1 MILHL
6 LTDEKF
12 TDYAIKQFSAPEM
25 MSEFVLVPTN
35 NMMGHV
41 RLIDKCR
48 IVNQNSPEFNELLT
62 NLGNYAGII
71 FHGLMF
77 PKWQTTILKNI
88 PNHVKVALYFW
99 GGEIYSRQDIE
110 NSFYAPITKCL
121 VRLHN
126 KHKSTIK
133 NNQDEI
139 PYELFNKVD
148 YFLTSIKTEY
158 EFAKQYTTVPFQFI
172 WYTCYSLEETIGPLL
187 SEKCSG
193 NNIWIGNSA
202 APLNNHF
209 DLLWLLWK
217 RRFVHRK
224 NNAKFIIPL
233 SYGAPW
239 VKNWVLKFGNM
250 LFRHRMQPLVDFMPR
265 NEYNKMMLSC
275 STMVIGYWEPA
286 ANGNIITALWLG
298 MRVYLSEKNIALE
311 GYTQMG
317 LKVFSIESDLKNYQF
332 TPLSDKE
339 CQDNRD
345 VLTKWFGK
353 HHVMK
358 SAKEVINA
366 LQ

>member
-62 NLGNYAGII
+62 NLGNYTGIV

-88 PNHVKVALYFW
+88 PNHVKMALYFW
-99 GGEIYSRQDIE
+99 GGEIYSRLDIE
-110 NSFYAPITKCL
+110 NSFYAPITRFL
-121 VRLHN
+121 VQLHSV
-126 KHKSTIK
+126 KK
-133 NNQDEI
+133 NEANDSLTEI
-139 PYELFNKVD
+139 PFELFRNVD

-193 NNIWIGNSA
+193 NNIWMGNSA

-217 RRFVHRK
+217 GRLVSRQEQTK
-224 NNAKFIIPL
+224 IIIPL
-233 SYGAPW
+233 SYGSPW
-239 VKNWVLKFGNM
+239 VKNLVLKIGHL
-250 LFRHRMQPLVDFMPR
+250 LFNHKLQPLVDFMPR

-286 ANGNIITALWLG
+286 TSGNIITALWLG

-311 GYTQMG
+311 GYKQMG
-317 LKVFSIESDLKNYQF
+317 LKVFSIESDLEKYKF
-332 TPLSDKE
+332 MPLSVE
-339 CQDNRD
+339 ERSENRKA
-345 VLTKWFGK
+345 LTKWFGK
-353 HHVMK
+353 QHVMDAVK
-358 SAKEVINA
+358 DVVNA